1 MLEVGGDPNFLKK
14 PISPKHGGQHRPK
27 HLDRDLPLVLQV
39 LGQIHRG
46 HPSRA
51 EFALEAV
58 SVGKGGGQALQG
70 LSQVRSRM
78 MGYGRPELFWY
89 ARSAKDG

>member
-1 MLEVGGDPNFLKK
+1 MGGPDQVRSKD
-14 PISPKHGGQHRPK
+14 
-27 HLDRDLPLVLQV
+27 LDRHLAVVLEV
-39 LGQIHRG
+39 LGQIDRG
-46 HPSRA
+46 HATGP
-51 EFALEAV
+51 ELALDLVAV
-58 SVGKGGGQALQG
+58 SQGGGQALQG